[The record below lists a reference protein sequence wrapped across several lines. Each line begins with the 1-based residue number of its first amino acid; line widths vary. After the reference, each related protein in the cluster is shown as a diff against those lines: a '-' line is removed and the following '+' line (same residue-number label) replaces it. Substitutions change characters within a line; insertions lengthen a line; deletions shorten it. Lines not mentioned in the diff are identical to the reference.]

1 MKCYEDGLL
10 YDLINNSEIII
21 LDPNLNTAMHFNFEI
36 KDIIT
41 LLSVTATLLVSI
53 WSLTVNL
60 RNTKKTLFINTV
72 TSSRIK
78 FIECFRNSVAEYCGA
93 VLHLLITDMD
103 EGADRPLLEKIDRL
117 TYQIKLQLN
126 PHDIYDKK
134 IIQNLENIE
143 MLLDEETDYD
153 IPQKDFENLIQK
165 ELDRLVSLSQVFLKL
180 EWEGVK
186 KESMKGEISKEEKTA
201 LVKRYLGR

>member
-1 MKCYEDGLL
+1 M
-10 YDLINNSEIII
+10 NF
-21 LDPNLNTAMHFNFEI
+21 HFEM

-41 LLSVTATLLVSI
+41 LLSIIATLLVSI

-60 RNTKKTLFINTV
+60 RNTRKTLFINTV

-78 FIECFRNSVAEYCGA
+78 FIESFRNNIAEYCGA

-103 EGADRPLLEKIDRL
+103 DGQDRPLLEKLDRL

-126 PHDIYDKK
+126 PHDIYDQKL
-134 IIQNLENIE
+134 IQRLENIE
-143 MLLDEETDYD
+143 RLLDEETGYA
-153 IPQKDFENLIQK
+153 IPQKEFEDRIHK
-165 ELDRLVSLSQVFLKL
+165 ELDQLVSLSQDFLKL

-186 KESMKGEISKEEKTA
+186 KESIKGEISKDEKAA
-201 LVKRYLGR
+201 LVKKHLGS